1 MGSPAR
7 LAHSLRV
14 SQLRLIA
21 AIDRH
26 RQIGSAAQMLGIT
39 QPAASRSLAEIER
52 MAGVPLFDRHP
63 RGMTPTPA
71 GEVFARRAQAMLTG
85 LTDLDRELDELQG
98 GLTGIVRVGAVTGPA
113 LACVVPAL
121 RRLKA
126 AAPRVEVA
134 VEVEPSARLLAG
146 LEDGS
151 LDFLLARLPADRPA
165 LDRAAHLRIEPALRE
180 IVRCLVRA
188 GHPLAGRR
196 ALGMA
201 EIAAYPWVLQDRGAP
216 IRAAVEQALWD
227 DGLAPPANVTASAS
241 QMLALAMAVESDAIC
256 PMSHEVARLFQTL
269 GGGGLTTLDL
279 ARPIQLAPCHLVS
292 MASRQLSPAA
302 TRLMSLIRD
311 EIAGQVAGE
320 GS

>member
-1 MGSPAR
+1 MGHPTR
-7 LAHSLRV
+7 LAQSLRL

-26 RQIGSAAQMLGIT
+26 RQIGNAAQMLGIT

-52 MAGVPLFDRHP
+52 IAGVPLFDRHP

-71 GEVFARRAQAMLTG
+71 GEVFARRAQLMLTG
-85 LTDLDRELDELQG
+85 LTDLGRELDELQG

-134 VEVEPSARLLAG
+134 VEVEPSARLLAA
-146 LEDGS
+146 LEDGD
-151 LDFLLARLPADRPA
+151 LDFLLARVPPGH
-165 LDRAAHLRIEPALRE
+165 AAEHLRVEPALRE

-188 GHPLAGRR
+188 DHPLAGREGV
-196 ALGMA
+196 AMA

-216 IRAAVEQALWD
+216 IRQAVEQALWD
-227 DGLAPPANVTASAS
+227 EGLAPPADVTASAS
-241 QMLALAMAVESDAIC
+241 QMLALAMAVQGDAIC
-256 PMSHEVARLFQTL
+256 PMSHEVARLFETL
-269 GGGGLTTLDL
+269 GGAGLTTLDL
-279 ARPIQLAPCHLVS
+279 ARPIELSPCHLVS

-302 TRLMSLIRD
+302 ERLMSLIRD
-311 EIAGQVAGE
+311 EIAGLAV
-320 GS
+320 

>member
-1 MGSPAR
+1 MGHNAR
-7 LAHSLRV
+7 LAQSLRV
-14 SQLRLIA
+14 SHLRLIA

-71 GEVFARRAQAMLTG
+71 GEVFARRAQLMLTG

-121 RRLKA
+121 GRLKA
-126 AAPRVEVA
+126 LAPRVEVA

-151 LDFLLARLPADRPA
+151 LDFLLARLPVDRA
-165 LDRAAHLRIEPALRE
+165 AAHLRIEPALRE
-180 IVRCLVRA
+180 IVCCLVRA

-241 QMLALAMAVESDAIC
+241 QMLALAMAAQSDAIC
-256 PMSHEVARLFQTL
+256 PMSHEVARLFQAL
-269 GGGGLTTLDL
+269 GGAGLTTLDL
-279 ARPIQLAPCHLVS
+279 ARPIELAPCHLVS

-302 TRLMSLIRD
+302 ERLMSLIRD
-311 EIAGQVAGE
+311 EIAAL
-320 GS
+320 STPDFHSP